1 MLRTKE
7 LRAFL
12 RDCGGEGPAREL
24 CRGRESEF
32 PEFGGEEGTKLRGLE
47 SRFPY

>member
-12 RDCGGEGPAREL
+12 RDCGGEGPARGF
-24 CRGRESEF
+24 CRGRGSEL
-32 PEFGGEEGTKLRGLE
+32 PELGGEEGIKLRGLE